1 MNLTN
6 PIDGT
11 DEEISVTRT
20 GMGLTIS
27 PSLPSHFVEISGIAP
42 KTVYTD
48 FLRSLTYQHL
58 DFSPGNPSTSESR

>member
-20 GMGLTIS
+20 GMGLNVS
-27 PSLPSHFVEISGIAP
+27 SSLASHFVEISGVAP

-48 FLRSLTYQHL
+48 FLRSLTYQHM
-58 DFSPGNPSTSESR
+58 DFSPGNPSTSEPR